1 MPDKSGWRWTAAV
14 GLAIVGASWIW
25 WLNPTAPSTSV
36 RPQPF
41 PPASVPSVTTAPP
54 AVPLPTPPSASAP
67 GQTIGLAP
75 LQMPVQGVLPS
86 ALRDTFGDGRDNN
99 GRGHEAIDIMAPRG
113 TPVLAVDDGR
123 IVKLFTSQ
131 PGGLTVYQFDPS
143 GQLAYYYAHLD
154 AYAPGLAEGQQLRR
168 GSLIGYV
175 GSSGNANP
183 DAPHLHFAMFR
194 LGPEKQ
200 WWKGEPINPFQ
211 LLGGSTPR

>member
-1 MPDKSGWRWTAAV
+1 MPDKSGWRWPAAV
-14 GLAIVGASWIW
+14 GLAVIGAALIW

-36 RPQPF
+36 RPP
-41 PPASVPSVTTAPP
+41 PPASVPPAANAPP
-54 AVPLPTPPSASAP
+54 AVPLPAPPSRSEP
-67 GQTIGLAP
+67 GRSTVLAP

-86 ALRDTFGDGRDNN
+86 ALRDTFGDGRDNK
-99 GRGHEAIDIMAPRG
+99 GWGHEAIDIMAARG
-113 TPVLAVDDGR
+113 TPVLAVDDGP

-143 GQLAYYYAHLD
+143 SQLAYYYAHLD
-154 AYAPGLAEGQQLRR
+154 AYAPGLAEGQPLRR

-175 GSSGNANP
+175 GSTGNANP
-183 DAPHLHFAMFR
+183 DAPHLHFAVFR

-211 LLGGSTPR
+211 ALGGSKP